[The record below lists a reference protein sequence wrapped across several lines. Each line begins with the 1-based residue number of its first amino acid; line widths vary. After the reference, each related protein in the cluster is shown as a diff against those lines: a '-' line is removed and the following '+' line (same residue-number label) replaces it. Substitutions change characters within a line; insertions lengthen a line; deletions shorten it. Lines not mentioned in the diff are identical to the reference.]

1 MTHCKLFKI
10 FSLQSVVV
18 PYVRVFTISVIA
30 MRFVAVFKFPP
41 NVSGLNGQHVKF
53 VVPGG
58 LVLQT
63 RLTLPNPP
71 LTAHDLSVVV
81 YVTGDVG
88 GPTLVTT
95 QRLTS
100 KRLAD
105 RGWIVHP
112 RVNRVCMF
120 DGGVLHGVIP
130 GRGVPPAAVGGPSRG
145 TDWRG

>member
-1 MTHCKLFKI
+1 M
-10 FSLQSVVV
+10 
-18 PYVRVFTISVIA
+18 
-30 MRFVAVFKFPP
+30 
-41 NVSGLNGQHVKF
+41 
-53 VVPGG
+53 
-58 LVLQT
+58 
-63 RLTLPNPP
+63 
-71 LTAHDLSVVV
+71 VV

-130 GRGVPPAAVGGPSRG
+130 GRGVPPAAPAAVGGSSSG
-145 TDWRG
+145 EDYFGFAV

>member
-1 MTHCKLFKI
+1 MPCL
-10 FSLQSVVV
+10 VVS
-18 PYVRVFTISVIA
+18 RAACF
-30 MRFVAVFKFPP
+30 
-41 NVSGLNGQHVKF
+41 
-53 VVPGG
+53 
-58 LVLQT
+58 
-63 RLTLPNPP
+63 
-71 LTAHDLSVVV
+71 SVVV

-130 GRGVPPAAVGGPSRG
+130 GRGVPQPPALAPTGDAAAQEDHGDIGGGSGGDGDSGGGGGGGDGGGGGSVGVVGCGMVERESSSSRTPSTTGGP
-145 TDWRG
+145 T